1 MGSDGG
7 VTTGRSGRWPNPAEA
22 PAAEDLARCVHCGLC
37 LTACPTYLVTGLEAE
52 SPRGRIQ
59 LARLVEEGRAELT
72 AAVQGHWSRCLQC
85 RACEAACPSGV
96 SYGRIQ
102 EHARAQVQ
110 AAPPSG
116 RTWLWVRRFVLRQ
129 VVARPR
135 VLAAAAAPARR
146 FAGWRFR
153 GAAERVLP
161 GRLGALARQLPAN
174 QGAPFHGL
182 RGRSGAAAGE
192 PVQLFTGCVMR
203 ELFGEVHRAT
213 VRVLERAGARVEAT
227 DAQRCCGALHAHE
240 GDLEF
245 ARRLA
250 KANITAFERTEGAVV
265 VNSAGCGAALKE
277 YPQLL
282 AGEPG
287 WQERAAAFAARVKD
301 LSEWLAGRGM
311 LPAGRLAARVAY
323 QDACHLAHVQGIRK
337 EPRALLRALDGCELV
352 ETEGADTCCGAAGLY
367 GVVEPGMSAELRRRK
382 AAAFAAARPD
392 AVVTANPGC
401 HLQYLGAVREAG
413 LRAEVLHLAEA
424 LDRAWAGGDGR

>member
-1 MGSDGG
+1 VGSDGG

-96 SYGRIQ
+96 PYGRIQ

-116 RTWLWVRRFVLRQ
+116 RAWLRVRRFVLRQ

-182 RGRSGAAAGE
+182 RGRSGAAEGE